1 MSLSEMQA
9 TVKASIWQ
17 AIARSGV
24 DLSVL
29 SQEDTNRLVAAIAET
44 VLKDMDEFLGQ
55 ASAKALSTAGP
66 VVEEDEYAET
76 ILWQG
81 RPFLSIG
88 VHYTITSQR
97 VRISEGVLG
106 KTREDIELVRIQDLD
121 YTQGLTER
129 ALNIGDITIRS
140 QDPSHPV
147 LVLNNVPNPGQVHE
161 ILRRA
166 VLKARKEHG
175 LTFREEM

>member
-9 TVKASIWQ
+9 TVKGSIWQ

-24 DLSVL
+24 DLSAL
-29 SQEDTNRLVAAIAET
+29 SQEETDRLVAAITET
-44 VLKDMDEFLGQ
+44 VLNDMDEFLGQ
-55 ASAKALSTAGP
+55 ASSEALPAATP
-66 VVEEDEYAET
+66 VVEDTDAET
-76 ILWQG
+76 VLWAG

-88 VHYTITSQR
+88 VHYTITNQR

-106 KTREDIELVRIQDLD
+106 KTREDIELVRIQDMD
-121 YTQGLTER
+121 YSQGFTER
-129 ALNIGDITIRS
+129 AFSIGDVTIRS
-140 QDPSHPV
+140 QDSSHPV
-147 LVLNNVPNPGQVHE
+147 LVLNNVRNPGEVHE

-166 VLKARKEHG
+166 VLKARKQHG

>member
-1 MSLSEMQA
+1 MSLSEMQT

-24 DLSVL
+24 NLSAL
-29 SQEDTNRLVAAIAET
+29 SQDEINRLVAAISET
-44 VLKDMDEFLGQ
+44 VLKDMDEFMNQ
-55 ASAKALSTAGP
+55 ASGETLAPSAP
-66 VVEEDEYAET
+66 VVEDAGVEAV
-76 ILWQG
+76 LWQG

-88 VHYTITSQR
+88 VHYIITNQR
-97 VRISEGVLG
+97 VRVIEGVLG
-106 KTREDIELVRIQDLD
+106 KSRNDVELVRIQDMD

-129 ALNIGDITIRS
+129 ALGIGDITIRS
-140 QDPSHPV
+140 QDRSHPV
-147 LVLNNVPNPGQVHE
+147 LVLNNVRNPGEVHE
-161 ILRRA
+161 ILRQA

>member
-24 DLSVL
+24 DLSAL
-29 SQEDTNRLVAAIAET
+29 SQEDTNRLVAAISET

-55 ASAKALSTAGP
+55 ASGKALP
-66 VVEEDEYAET
+66 VVEEDDHAET

-88 VHYTITSQR
+88 VHYTITNQR

-106 KTREDIELVRIQDLD
+106 KTRDDVELIRIQDMD
-121 YTQGLTER
+121 YNQGLTER

-147 LVLNNVPNPGQVHE
+147 LVLNNVHNPGEVHE

-166 VLKARKEHG
+166 VLKARKQHG

>member
-9 TVKASIWQ
+9 TIKASIWQ

-24 DLSVL
+24 NLSAL
-29 SQEDTNRLVAAIAET
+29 SQDEINRLVGVITET
-44 VLKDMDEFLGQ
+44 VLKDMDEFMGQ
-55 ASAKALSTAGP
+55 ATDEVLPPAAQ
-66 VVEEDEYAET
+66 VVEDAET
-76 ILWQG
+76 VLWQG

-97 VRISEGVLG
+97 VRVTEGVLG
-106 KTREDIELVRIQDLD
+106 KTREDVELVRIQDID
-121 YTQGLTER
+121 HSQRLTER
-129 ALNIGDITIRS
+129 AFNIGDVTIRS

-147 LVLNNVPNPGQVHE
+147 LVLNNVRNPSEVHE

-166 VLKARKEHG
+166 VLKARKEYG
-175 LTFREEM
+175 LTYREEM